1 MSVPLLLKEHAVEAS
16 AGKTN
21 VNFFS
26 FLLSS
31 LVTYHSLSNVPSSVM
46 GFAHLQDTVA
56 PSGAIVE
63 PLPSTARMIPLLLLQ
78 VPSRE
83 RRRHQPP
90 RLRQANVLLAILEM
104 LTVLTRTT
112 VALSMDIADLASSTA
127 IPQPLTTEIAIQLA
141 MKKLEHAVVSFI
153 AQYLS

>member
-1 MSVPLLLKEHAVEAS
+1 
-16 AGKTN
+16 
-21 VNFFS
+21 
-26 FLLSS
+26 
-31 LVTYHSLSNVPSSVM
+31 M
-46 GFAHLQDTVA
+46 GFAHSQDTAA

-63 PLPSTARMIPLLLLQ
+63 PLPSTARMILLLLLQ

-90 RLRQANVLLAILEM
+90 RSRQVNVLLAMLEM
-104 LTVLTRTT
+104 LTVLTRIT

-127 IPQPLTTEIAIQLA
+127 TPQPLTTTIAIQLA
-141 MKKLEHAVVSFI
+141 MKKLGHVVVSFF